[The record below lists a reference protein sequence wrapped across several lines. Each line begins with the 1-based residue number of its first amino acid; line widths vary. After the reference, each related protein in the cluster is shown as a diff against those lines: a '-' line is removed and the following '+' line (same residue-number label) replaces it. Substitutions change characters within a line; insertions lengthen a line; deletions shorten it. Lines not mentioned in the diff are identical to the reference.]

1 MTKMLSTVPQTCPFT
16 AKPSTQV
23 RGRSSSTVS
32 AALHRPQAT
41 LPVRLQELNCAKVC
55 HRQLKLLEI
64 LPSWTAAGKISG
76 DMPIILALF

>member
-1 MTKMLSTVPQTCPFT
+1 MPKMLSTVPQTCPFT

-55 HRQLKLLEI
+55 HR
-64 LPSWTAAGKISG
+64 
-76 DMPIILALF
+76 